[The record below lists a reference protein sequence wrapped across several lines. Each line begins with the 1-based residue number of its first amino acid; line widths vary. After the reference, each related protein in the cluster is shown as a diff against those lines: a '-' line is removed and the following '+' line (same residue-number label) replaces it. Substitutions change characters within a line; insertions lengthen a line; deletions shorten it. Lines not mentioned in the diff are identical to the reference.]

1 MKIKLLAIK
10 DAPEGMAEAAM
21 HEGSAGAS
29 YAEGTAVVP
38 EGRGRVSVLVS
49 KDELFPYMRAAR
61 ALCSAGL
68 ARFKL
73 EPLEG
78 ATLADLYSFL
88 RALGGAPE
96 YEVALPLDEAR
107 LERLSTLIGI
117 VEKARELADT
127 GSRNADPLTVV
138 QTCAHWVEKAASKFG
153 GSATATIIKKGD
165 PEFSRFAGLC
175 AVGSDSLAC
184 MGIIDYMPDGC
195 GANSPFTAVVGKGIT
210 FDSGGYNL
218 KPGKFME
225 DMRTDK
231 TGAVTVAAALA
242 FAIATGLQ
250 SRVRAYLPCAQNLV
264 GPGSMVPGD
273 IISYP
278 DGTRVEI
285 NDTDAEGRLV
295 LADGLLKACE
305 DGARA
310 IVDAATLTGSAKA
323 AVGRD
328 MCCVFTRDNRP
339 DPDLAAAF
347 DECREQFW
355 QMPLCSYHSRFLK
368 SRRADMQN
376 AGSGTSAPGAS
387 VAAAFLGHFVK
398 KDIGWIHVDLS
409 SAYLPD
415 GSPFLS
421 PGPTGALIAPLGLW
435 LSGGKIGV

>member
-1 MKIKLLAIK
+1 MKIKLISSK
-10 DAPEGMAEAAM
+10 DAPEGMVLATM
-21 HEGSAGAS
+21 REGSAGIGF
-29 YAEGTAVVP
+29 AEGTEVVP
-38 EGRGRVSVLVS
+38 EGRSAVGVMVS
-49 KDELFPYMRAAR
+49 KDADFPYMRAAR
-61 ALCSAGL
+61 ALCRAGL
-68 ARFKL
+68 ARFSL
-73 EPLEG
+73 APLPG
-78 ATLADLYSFL
+78 AEMADLYSFL
-88 RALGGAPE
+88 RALGGAQE

-117 VEKARELADT
+117 VQKARELCDT

-138 QTCAHWVEKAASKFG
+138 QSCIHYVEKAAAKFG
-153 GSATATIIKKGD
+153 GTVESSVARKGD
-165 PEFSRFAGLC
+165 PEFSRYAGLG
-175 AVGSDSLAC
+175 AVGAGSLAC
-184 MGIIDYMPDGC
+184 MGIIDFMPDGC
-195 GANSPFTAVVGKGIT
+195 GRNSPFTAVVGKGIT

-218 KPGKFME
+218 KSGRFME

-242 FAIATGLQ
+242 FAIATGLS
-250 SRVRAYLPCAQNLV
+250 SRVRAYLPCARNLV
-264 GPGSMVPGD
+264 GPDSMVPGD

-295 LADGLLKACE
+295 LADGLIKACD

-328 MCCVFTRDNRP
+328 MCCVFTRDNRA

-347 DECREQFW
+347 DECREMFW
-355 QMPLCSYHSRFLK
+355 QMPLCSFHSRFLK

-376 AGSGTSAPGAS
+376 AGSGASAPGAS
-387 VAAAFLGHFVK
+387 VAASFLSRFVG

-409 SAYLPD
+409 SAYLPE
-415 GSPFLS
+415 GSPFLA

>member
-1 MKIKLLAIK
+1 MKIKLYGVK
-10 DAPEGMAEAAM
+10 NAPEGMVEAVM
-21 HEGSAGAS
+21 REGGAGAS
-29 YAEGTAVVP
+29 YAEGTEVVP
-38 EGRGRVSVLVS
+38 EGQGRVGVLVR
-49 KDELFPYMRAAR
+49 KDEPFAYMRAAR
-61 ALCSAGL
+61 ALCRAGL
-68 ARFKL
+68 VRFKL
-73 EPLEG
+73 QPLQG
-78 ATLADLYSFL
+78 AELADLYSFL
-88 RALGGAPE
+88 RALGGAAE

-107 LERLSTLIGI
+107 LERLSSLIGI
-117 VEKARELADT
+117 VSKARELCDT
-127 GSRNADPLTVV
+127 GSRNADPLSVV
-138 QTCAHWVEKAASKFG
+138 QSCAHWVEKAASKFG
-153 GSATATIIKKGD
+153 GSVKASIIRKGD
-165 PEFSRFAGLC
+165 PEFSRFAGLN
-175 AVGSDSLAC
+175 AVGADSLAC
-184 MGIIDYMPDGC
+184 MGIIDYMPEGC
-195 GANSPFTAVVGKGIT
+195 SASSPFTAVVGKGIT

-231 TGAVTVAAALA
+231 TGAVTVAAALC
-242 FAIATGLQ
+242 FAIATGLS
-250 SRVRAYLPCAQNLV
+250 SRVRAYLPCARNMV

-295 LADGLLKACE
+295 LADGLIKACD

-347 DECREQFW
+347 DESREMFW
-355 QMPLCSYHSRFLK
+355 QMPLCSFHSRFLK

-376 AGSGTSAPGAS
+376 AGSGVSAPGAS

-409 SAYLPD
+409 SAYLPE
-415 GSPFLS
+415 GSPFLA
-421 PGPTGALIAPLGLW
+421 PGPTGALITPLGLW